1 MKRYSNT
8 GKTKENGVV
17 YTPKEMADYVATE
30 MLKYRRTEFK
40 DRINILDPAVGRGE
54 LLIAMINAVADQELP
69 IHAVGYE
76 TDEDVAKN
84 TEALLKE
91 LYPSAEIEIRIGD
104 FLEAVEQG
112 TAEKYDLVIANPPYI
127 RTQIM
132 GSEKAQMIAEKMQ
145 LTGRVDIYYAFLLY
159 TKHVLKKMECLGIL
173 PLISS

>member
-30 MLKYRRTEFK
+30 MLKYRRTEFE
-40 DRINILDPAVGRGE
+40 DRISILDPAVGRGE

-84 TEALLKE
+84 TEALMGF
-91 LYPSAEIEIRIGD
+91 SRSC
-104 FLEAVEQG
+104 
-112 TAEKYDLVIANPPYI
+112 
-127 RTQIM
+127 RTWYCR
-132 GSEKAQMIAEKMQ
+132 K
-145 LTGRVDIYYAFLLY
+145 V
-159 TKHVLKKMECLGIL
+159 
-173 PLISS
+173 